1 MTTFAVGPTAPF
13 HTIAAAM
20 LAAGASDSIV
30 LQSGYSNETAT
41 VTHVGM
47 TLTGEANSTGILLN
61 LGTGVTSF
69 TLAGLAPINVGDL
82 LQGNAIVGNAGNNV
96 ITVTGGADSVNGGLG
111 TDRLVVDYHL
121 ATGAVTGD
129 STSNFTDAGGLGSV
143 TITAGTFENFTV
155 LTGSGADTLTVG
167 NGNNIVHAGS
177 GANTV
182 TAGNGANVISGG
194 SNADTITAGNGGN
207 FINAGNGTNTI
218 TSGAGN
224 DTILTGTGPDTIVAG
239 SGNDMITILGGADTV
254 HAGAGSDLLTVNYAA
269 SVTAVTM
276 SPPSG
281 SLAGYSGTI
290 ADSSGNTAT
299 FDGVETFNI
308 TSGSGNDAITTGDG
322 NDLLFGA
329 AGNDTFHAAGGND
342 ALKGGMGNDTLD
354 GGAGNDTA
362 SYVDSTGGVTVSLA
376 LQGIAQN
383 TIGVGTDTLTN
394 IENLTGSG
402 LNDNLTGDANAN
414 ILAGLA
420 GNDRLIGGAGND
432 TLVGAAGN
440 DVLIGGTGNDH
451 MDGGAGGSDTASY
464 VNSTAGVAVSLLME
478 GAAQNTMGAGTDT
491 LFNFENLA
499 GSGLND
505 TLTGNANANNLDG
518 LAGNDRLVGGAGN
531 DWLSGGAGADRFVF
545 DTGFGKDAV
554 SDFTATGAGHDTID
568 FSTAVFANFGA
579 VQSHMTQAGANVLIL
594 VDASNFIVLHDVTLA
609 SLTASDFTFHPGAA
623 PAPAAAAAADWGTH
637 SAELNS
643 HLHFA

>member
-1 MTTFAVGPTAPF
+1 MTTFVVGPTAPF
-13 HTIAAAM
+13 HTISAAM

-69 TLAGLAPINVGDL
+69 TLAGLAPINVHDS
-82 LQGNAIVGNAGNNV
+82 LQGNAIVGNAGNNI
-96 ITVTGGADSVNGGLG
+96 ITVTGGANSVIGGLG

-167 NGNNIVHAGS
+167 NGNNIVHAGT

-194 SNADTITAGNGGN
+194 TNADTITAGNGGN
-207 FINAGNGTNTI
+207 FINGGNGTNTI

-239 SGNDMITILGGADTV
+239 AGNDMITILGGADTV

-322 NDLLFGA
+322 NDRLLGG

-342 ALKGGMGNDTLD
+342 
-354 GGAGNDTA
+354 
-362 SYVDSTGGVTVSLA
+362 
-376 LQGIAQN
+376 
-383 TIGVGTDTLTN
+383 
-394 IENLTGSG
+394 
-402 LNDNLTGDANAN
+402 
-414 ILAGLA
+414 
-420 GNDRLIGGAGND
+420 
-432 TLVGAAGN
+432 
-440 DVLIGGTGNDH
+440 VLIGGTGNDN

-464 VNSTAGVAVSLLME
+464 VNSTAGVAVSLALQ
-478 GAAQNTMGAGTDT
+478 GIAQNTIGAGTDT

-505 TLTGNANANNLDG
+505 TLTGNANANNLNG

-531 DWLSGGAGADRFVF
+531 DWLSGGAGADRFAF
-545 DTGFGKDAV
+545 DTGFGKDTV
-554 SDFTATGAGHDTID
+554 SDFMATGAGHDTID

-579 VQSHMTQAGANVLIL
+579 VKSHMTQAGANVLIL

-609 SLTASDFTFHPGAA
+609 SLTASDFTFHPSAA
-623 PAPAAAAAADWGTH
+623 PAPAAAAIADWGTH

>member
-1 MTTFAVGPTAPF
+1 MTTFTVGPTGSFP
-13 HTIAAAM
+13 TITAAM
-20 LAAGASDSIV
+20 LGTNASDTIV
-30 LQSGYSNETAT
+30 LQSSYGNETAT
-41 VTHVGM
+41 VTHAGM
-47 TLTGEANSTGILLN
+47 TVNGGATSTGIMLH
-61 LGTGVTSF
+61 LGTGVTSL
-69 TLAGLAPINVGDL
+69 TLTGTAPINVGDS

-96 ITVTGGADSVNGGLG
+96 ITVTGGADPVNGGLG

-182 TAGNGANVISGG
+182 TAGNGANVILGG

-207 FINAGNGTNTI
+207 FIDGGDGTNII

-239 SGNDMITILGGADTV
+239 AGNDMITIHGGADTV

-276 SPPSG
+276 SPPAG

-299 FDGVETFNI
+299 FDGVETFHI
-308 TSGSGNDAITTGDG
+308 TSGSGNDIITTGGG
-322 NDLLFGA
+322 NDWLIGG
-329 AGNDTFHAAGGND
+329 AGNDTFATAGGND
-342 ALKGGMGNDTLD
+342 VLIGGTGNNHLD

-362 SYVDSTGGVTVSLA
+362 SYVNATAGVTVSLA
-376 LQGIAQN
+376 ISAAQN
-383 TIGVGTDTLTN
+383 TIGAGTDTLIN
-394 IENLTGSG
+394 IENLAGTAF
-402 LNDNLTGDANAN
+402 NDTLTGDAGANTLSGLDGNDRLNGGAGNDSLAGGAGNDTLIGGAGNDTVSYVNATAGVAVSLAIATAQN
-414 ILAGLA
+414 TIGAGTDTLNSLENLIGSAFNDTLTGDAGANTLAGLA

-432 TLVGAAGN
+432 TL
-440 DVLIGGTGNDH
+440 
-451 MDGGAGGSDTASY
+451 
-464 VNSTAGVAVSLLME
+464 
-478 GAAQNTMGAGTDT
+478 
-491 LFNFENLA
+491 F
-499 GSGLND
+499 
-505 TLTGNANANNLDG
+505 
-518 LAGNDRLVGGAGN
+518 
-531 DWLSGGAGADRFVF
+531 GGAGADSFAF
-545 DTGFGKDAV
+545 GAGFGKDTV
-554 SDFTATGAGHDTID
+554 GDFTATGTGHDTID
-568 FSTAVFANFGA
+568 FLTAVFASFGA
-579 VQSHMTQAGANVLIL
+579 VQSHMTQSGANVVIALN
-594 VDASNFIVLHDVTLA
+594 ASNTITLQDVTLA
-609 SLTASDFTFHPGAA
+609 SLTAADFTFHPGAA
-623 PAPAAAAAADWGTH
+623 PAPAAAPADWATH